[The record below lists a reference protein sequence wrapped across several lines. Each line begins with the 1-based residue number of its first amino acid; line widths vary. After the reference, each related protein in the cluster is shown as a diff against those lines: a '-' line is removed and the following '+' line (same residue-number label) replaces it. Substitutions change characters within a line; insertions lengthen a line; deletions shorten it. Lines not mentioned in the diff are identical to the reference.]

1 MRRFFPFLI
10 LCSIFVGSLV
20 ISEVLANKIIQLKGV
35 YLPAGVIAY
44 AITFP
49 ITDTIGE
56 IWGKTY
62 AKQLIFAGFITLG
75 VVFLLIQMA
84 ILLPAAPFWG
94 EEEVFRSFLG
104 MKKGVMRIIVASLV
118 AYIVSQY
125 HDIWAFHFWR
135 KVTRGKFLWLRNNV
149 STFVSQGIDTSL
161 FISLAFYGVTPIL
174 PLIIGQ
180 YLVKLSIALLDT
192 PVVYVLVH
200 FLKPAR

>member
-62 AKQLIFAGFITLG
+62 AKQLVFAGFITLG
-75 VVFLLIQMA
+75 VVFLLIQIA
-84 ILLPAAPFWG
+84 ILLPAAPFW
-94 EEEVFRSFLG
+94 EEEEAFRSFLG
-104 MKKGVMRIIVASLV
+104 MKKGAMRIIVASLV

-192 PVVYVLVH
+192 PVVYALVH